1 MDIPPEKLKFMDEAH
16 VVERDLL
23 KKKKVLTMVN
33 KRKWV
38 PDQSLH
44 GKGFTIMLLLT
55 LDPNKPRYINLN
67 FENNSGTDVL
77 LFVSSAIR
85 ERIFIPFVLFDSPH
99 TNSF

>member
-1 MDIPPEKLKFMDEAH
+1 MLDVPPEKLKFMDEAH

-44 GKGFTIMLLLT
+44 SKGFTIMLMIT
-55 LDPNKPRYINLN
+55 LDPQKPRYVNFN
-67 FENNSGTDVL
+67 FENNSGIDVL
-77 LFVSSAIR
+77 LFVASAIR
-85 ERIFIPFVLFDSPH
+85 EGIILYCRFSSSFDF
-99 TNSF
+99 N